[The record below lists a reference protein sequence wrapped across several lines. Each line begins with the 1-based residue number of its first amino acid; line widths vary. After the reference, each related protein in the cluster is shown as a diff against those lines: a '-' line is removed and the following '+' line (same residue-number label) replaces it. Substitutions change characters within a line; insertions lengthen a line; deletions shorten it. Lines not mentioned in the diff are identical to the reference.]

1 MIVQYAAMNIGLIDS
16 GIGGLSILRALENK
30 LPQNQYVYLADSAN
44 FPYSEKSSQDL
55 QKAAT
60 QHVEELIDKHNCEII
75 VLACNTLSVV
85 ALAYLRSQFPAVPF
99 VGTVPPVKAAS
110 EELEPGNTILVL
122 ATKRTAESSYLA
134 ELITPYKEKQ
144 NFLVV
149 GTTDLVIA
157 IEAEDNV
164 QINNVLNS
172 INNNLKNHKV
182 DGIVLGCTHFPL
194 VERQIQEAFG
204 EKIKVFSP
212 TTGVVK
218 QVARLTQES
227 NEDYSSRL
235 LDKTNRTK
243 FIKTTIGNQITKYIA
258 VNTITYPM

>member
-1 MIVQYAAMNIGLIDS
+1 MTIGLIDS
-16 GIGGLSILRALENK
+16 GIGGLSILRALEK
-30 LPQNQYVYLADSAN
+30 ELPQNQYVYLADSAN
-44 FPYSEKSSQDL
+44 FPYSEKSPQDL
-55 QKAAT
+55 QKAAAE
-60 QHVEELIDKHNCEII
+60 HVRELIYKHNCEIT

-110 EELEPGNTILVL
+110 EELEPGNTILVI

-134 ELITPYKEKQ
+134 ELIYPYKEKQ
-144 NFLVV
+144 NFIVV

-172 INNNLKNHKV
+172 INNDLQNNNV
-182 DGIVLGCTHFPL
+182 DSIVLGCTHFPL
-194 VERQIQEAFG
+194 ITRKIQEVFKK
-204 EKIKVFSP
+204 EVKIYSP

-218 QVARLTQES
+218 QVKRLTQEG
-227 NEDYSSRL
+227 NENYSSRL

-258 VNTITYPM
+258 VNTITYPI